1 MRRGFTKA
9 QTLKVPAVRDDV
21 ELLAIHRH
29 NPDAAAIL
37 ELAGDIAA
45 VGRCR

>member
-1 MRRGFTKA
+1 MGSRLTEAR
-9 QTLKVPAVRDDV
+9 TLKVPAIRDDV
-21 ELLAIHRH
+21 ELLTIHRH
-29 NPDAAAIL
+29 DPDAAAIL

>member
-1 MRRGFTKA
+1 MGRVVTKA
-9 QTLKVPAVRDDV
+9 RKLKVPAIRDDV